1 VQNNDFRFSGA
12 GGTGANI
19 VAAGP
24 SLLTIASNT
33 LDFNGQNGLGMTLTL
48 QEAGDVGI
56 FSNLFS
62 DDGGGATAVLF
73 PTIADQ
79 SRVTVENNLL
89 QFNSASLAI
98 DRGIIFQAVET
109 GGTISLSGTVNNV
122 ITGATTPAQI
132 PNNTSTGGFPVNGAF
147 FP

>member
-1 VQNNDFRFSGA
+1 MS
-12 GGTGANI
+12 
-19 VAAGP
+19 
-24 SLLTIASNT
+24 
-33 LDFNGQNGLGMTLTL
+33 LTL

-56 FSNLFS
+56 FSNLLI
-62 DDGGGATAVLF
+62 DDGGAGTAVLF
-73 PTIADQ
+73 TTIADQ
-79 SRVTVENNLL
+79 SAVTIENNQFL
-89 QFNSASLAI
+89 FNSSSLAI

-109 GGTISLSGTVNNV
+109 GGTISLSGSIDNV